1 MIGPSSVWSAFSSGY
16 GVKQKDVK
24 QDDINIDHEVII
36 GDITLTYDFPEYTG
50 LGQITVKNSDGTI
63 NAPIG
68 TSVLIQA
75 KSEQNYDA
83 VSFIVND
90 DEPVAFTLRNNR
102 EIEGNIEITKAG
114 LEIQMSERTEKIK
127 T

>member
-24 QDDINIDHEVII
+24 QDDVNIDHEVII

-63 NAPIG
+63 HAPIG

-83 VSFIVND
+83 VSFIVN
-90 DEPVAFTLRNNR
+90 ERTCCVHNNR

-114 LEIQMSERTEKIK
+114 TWNSKCQKEQRRIRRQQ
-127 T
+127 